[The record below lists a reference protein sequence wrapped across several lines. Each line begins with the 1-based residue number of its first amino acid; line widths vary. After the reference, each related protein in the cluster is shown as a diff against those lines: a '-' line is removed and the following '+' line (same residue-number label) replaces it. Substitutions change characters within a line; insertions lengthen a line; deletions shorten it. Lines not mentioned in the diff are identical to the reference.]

1 MLHDDLSLLFVQDIN
16 GFFFSVR
23 FNLNS
28 LIWWQENLPIELIK
42 IYSYDYS
49 KLRDYGYQ
57 KEEKKKLRNYV
68 VIWIMRTINN
78 VFRQ

>member
-57 KEEKKKLRNYV
+57 K
-68 VIWIMRTINN
+68 
-78 VFRQ
+78 

>member
-57 KEEKKKLRNYV
+57 KEKKKGLE
-68 VIWIMRTINN
+68 IM
-78 VFRQ
+78 

>member
-57 KEEKKKLRNYV
+57 KEKKKKA
-68 VIWIMRTINN
+68 
-78 VFRQ
+78 

>member
-1 MLHDDLSLLFVQDIN
+1 MLHDDLSFLSVQDIN

-28 LIWWQENLPIELIK
+28 LIWWQENLPIELID
-42 IYSYDYS
+42 IYSYEYS

-57 KEEKKKLRNYV
+57 KEEKKKKSLEV
-68 VIWIMRTINN
+68 M
-78 VFRQ
+78 

>member
-1 MLHDDLSLLFVQDIN
+1 MLHDDLSLLSVQDIN
-16 GFFFSVR
+16 GLFFSVR

-28 LIWWQENLPIELIK
+28 LIWWQENLPIELID
-42 IYSYDYS
+42 IYNYEYS
-49 KLRDYGYQ
+49 KLRD
-57 KEEKKKLRNYV
+57 YV

>member
-28 LIWWQENLPIELIK
+28 LIWWQENLPIELIE
-42 IYSYDYS
+42 IYSYEYS

-57 KEEKKKLRNYV
+57 KEEEKKS
-68 VIWIMRTINN
+68 IEIM
-78 VFRQ
+78 

>member
-57 KEEKKKLRNYV
+57 KEKRKKGLE
-68 VIWIMRTINN
+68 IM
-78 VFRQ
+78 

>member
-42 IYSYDYS
+42 IYSYDNS

-57 KEEKKKLRNYV
+57 KEKKKNALE
-68 VIWIMRTINN
+68 IM
-78 VFRQ
+78 

>member
-57 KEEKKKLRNYV
+57 KEKKKKKA
-68 VIWIMRTINN
+68 
-78 VFRQ
+78 

>member
-57 KEEKKKLRNYV
+57 KEKKKRLRNYV
-68 VIWIMRTINN
+68 VIWIMRTMP
-78 VFRQ
+78 

>member
-57 KEEKKKLRNYV
+57 KEKKKKKGLE
-68 VIWIMRTINN
+68 IM
-78 VFRQ
+78 

>member
-57 KEEKKKLRNYV
+57 KEKEKKCLRNYV
-68 VIWIMRTINN
+68 VIWIMRTMP
-78 VFRQ
+78 

>member
-1 MLHDDLSLLFVQDIN
+1 MLHDDLSLLFVQDID

-57 KEEKKKLRNYV
+57 KEKKKKRLRNYV
-68 VIWIMRTINN
+68 VIWIMRTMP
-78 VFRQ
+78 

>member
-1 MLHDDLSLLFVQDIN
+1 MLHDDLSLLFVQDID

-57 KEEKKKLRNYV
+57 KEKKKKA
-68 VIWIMRTINN
+68 
-78 VFRQ
+78 

>member
-68 VIWIMRTINN
+68 VIWIMRTMP
-78 VFRQ
+78 

>member
-57 KEEKKKLRNYV
+57 KEKKKKKLRNYV
-68 VIWIMRTINN
+68 VIWIMRTMP
-78 VFRQ
+78 